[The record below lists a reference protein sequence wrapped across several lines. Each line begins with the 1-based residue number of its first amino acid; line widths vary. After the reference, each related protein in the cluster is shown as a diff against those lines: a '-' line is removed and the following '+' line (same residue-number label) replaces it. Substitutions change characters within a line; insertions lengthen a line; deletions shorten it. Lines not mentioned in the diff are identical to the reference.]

1 MMSER
6 RETLLIV
13 FAVLAAGILLISNLV
28 ATKLWNFAGVAVDGG
43 IILFPFSYVLGDVI
57 VEIFGRKKADRIVWT
72 SLGLNIL
79 AVVTFVLVGML
90 PPYPGWDGQDSYM
103 AILGFVPRIVL
114 GSLTA
119 YVASQL
125 LNNLVFTKIREKTG
139 KKWLGLRAIVS
150 SVLGRAVD
158 STIFETIAFFGVL
171 SFGEF
176 VGQAMFAYFAGM
188 MLEILL
194 TPLTYLA
201 VGGARKWLS
210 SKSNKN

>member
-1 MMSER
+1 MAER
-6 RETLLIV
+6 RETLLII

-28 ATKLWNFAGVAVDGG
+28 ATKLWEFCGIAVDGG

-57 VEIFGRKKADRIVWT
+57 VEIFGRKKANRIVWT
-72 SLGLNIL
+72 SLGLNVL
-79 AVVTFVLVGML
+79 AVGVFMIVGAL
-90 PPYPGWDGQDSYM
+90 PPYPGWEGQDAYM
-103 AILGFVPRIVL
+103 QILGFVPRIVTA
-114 GSLTA
+114 SLVA

-125 LNNLVFTKIREKTG
+125 LNNLVFEKIKQKTG

-158 STIFETIAFFGVL
+158 SAIFETIAFIGVL

-176 VGQAMFAYFAGM
+176 IGQATFAYFAGM
-188 MLEILL
+188 TLEVLL
-194 TPLTYLA
+194 IPITYLA

-210 SKSNKN
+210 SKSKHD